1 MWQLK
6 LDNPPHFEGQHD
18 MEIVESWVYQLE
30 NYFALTNVVDTN
42 IQARYATLLLTKS
55 AAIWLKTK
63 EYDLTTLTWPIL
75 K

>member
-30 NYFALTNVVDTN
+30 NYFALTNVVDIN
-42 IQARYATLLLTKS
+42 I
-55 AAIWLKTK
+55 
-63 EYDLTTLTWPIL
+63 
-75 K
+75 